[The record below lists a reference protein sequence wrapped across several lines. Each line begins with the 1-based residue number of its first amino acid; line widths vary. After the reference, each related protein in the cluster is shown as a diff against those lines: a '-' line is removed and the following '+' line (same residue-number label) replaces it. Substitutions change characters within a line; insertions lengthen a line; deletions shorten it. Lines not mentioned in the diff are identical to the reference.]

1 MGTALA
7 TIVAAAV
14 HSSLCCSSP
23 MRCKGCGGGVLIVA
37 LYVMIG
43 RVFPEEHRPA
53 AFAAMSSAWAV
64 AALTTGAAPT
74 RGVVPL
80 DLALLAGAVLAGL
93 LLVRSGRAQT
103 S

>member
-1 MGTALA
+1 M
-7 TIVAAAV
+7 
-14 HSSLCCSSP
+14 
-23 MRCKGCGGGVLIVA
+23 
-37 LYVMIG
+37 
-43 RVFPEEHRPA
+43 
-53 AFAAMSSAWAV
+53 AV
-64 AALTTGAAPT
+64 AALTTGAVPT